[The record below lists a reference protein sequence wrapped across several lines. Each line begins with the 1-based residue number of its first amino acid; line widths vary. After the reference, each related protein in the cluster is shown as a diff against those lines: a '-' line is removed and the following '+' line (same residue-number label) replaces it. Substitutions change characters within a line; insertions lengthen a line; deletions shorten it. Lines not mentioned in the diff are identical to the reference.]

1 MALKSSPR
9 LGISSTNRLHF
20 TSHLVIS
27 VVFVC
32 CLSSIQS
39 LPTSLSPSSPTHQLT
54 TTTTRLEHPR
64 ILTPSLAIAMIT
76 GASNGSVEEY
86 CLVHF
91 DSDSIPT
98 RMEDAKFIN
107 LNYIDTKF
115 CRFHAEANSN
125 SSGAFENEYLLIDY
139 DQECPLNQSITIV
152 KQSYP
157 KIKGL
162 IIATPIRN
170 PIDKIMVDGGLFE
183 GNNFS
188 IAQIQDNKEIKKP
201 GLQLAIYTEMDD
213 GMIQPGLVFLSVV
226 AILIVCTSGYSSGIL
241 EYISIINREIDTTKS
256 KLAELSGADPSDTAG
271 LDDGTDQ
278 EKVLK
283 RCRSSRESGNL
294 KFTDW
299 TAALFVVYVSVT
311 LLILYFLRDHI
322 IIIMVT
328 LFTIFSISSI
338 YSHLSAQLMPY
349 FERFKERRTVFYSLR
364 ASLLIISSIGPVTWF
379 FIRKTE
385 RAWSLHTVLSF
396 ALLYHIIPK
405 FRSQSYR
412 TLVILSSLILAYDVF
427 FVFITPLFT
436 PSGQSIMEQV
446 VLGGGSSKNSRF
458 YFGPKEYPESLP
470 FFLKIPKVFTP
481 DKLDQKCRELV
492 STIGLGFGD
501 IIFPG
506 IIAGHC
512 HTFDL
517 FRSTPY
523 KLYYT
528 VNCISFAI
536 GLFLTYVA
544 LNLMQASQP
553 ALLYLVPC
561 TIIPPILISLYR
573 KEFHMLWVGTDQLL
587 SEGYDITCKPP
598 TSAANS
604 NSEPRVSLVE
614 NDQASLK
621 EQTTSN

>member
-1 MALKSSPR
+1 ML
-9 LGISSTNRLHF
+9 
-20 TSHLVIS
+20 
-27 VVFVC
+27 
-32 CLSSIQS
+32 
-39 LPTSLSPSSPTHQLT
+39 
-54 TTTTRLEHPR
+54 
-64 ILTPSLAIAMIT
+64 ILYRQCEDILA
-76 GASNGSVEEY
+76 
-86 CLVHF
+86 
-91 DSDSIPT
+91 
-98 RMEDAKFIN
+98 AKF
-107 LNYIDTKF
+107 LTQSENY
-115 CRFHAEANSN
+115 NS
-125 SSGAFENEYLLIDY
+125 FVIFF
-139 DQECPLNQSITIV
+139 SIFSCV
-152 KQSYP
+152 
-157 KIKGL
+157 GL
-162 IIATPIRN
+162 IIATPNRV
-170 PIDKIMVDGGLFE
+170 PIDKIMIEGRLVE

-188 IAQIQDNKEIKKP
+188 IAQIQDNREIKRP
-201 GLQLAIYTEMDD
+201 GLQMAMYTEKDD
-213 GMIQPGLVFLSVV
+213 GWIQPGLVLLTIV
-226 AILIVCTSGYSSGIL
+226 AILIVCASGYTSGVL
-241 EYISIINREIDTTKS
+241 EFISIIDRLKEANKS
-256 KLAELSGADPSDTAG
+256 KIAELTDADHSESAG
-271 LDDGTDQ
+271 MDNETDQ
-278 EKVLK
+278 EKVIK
-283 RCRSSRESGNL
+283 KSRSSKDSGNL

-299 TAALFVVYVSVT
+299 GAALFVVYVSVT
-311 LLILYFLRDHI
+311 LLLLYFLRDHI

-328 LFTIFSISSI
+328 LFAIFSISSI
-338 YSHLSAQLMPY
+338 YSLLSAQLTPY
-349 FERFKERRTVFYSLR
+349 LERFRERKTVLYSLR
-364 ASLLIISSIGPVTWF
+364 ASMLIISSMGPVTWF
-379 FIRKTE
+379 FIRKTDN
-385 RAWSLHTVLSF
+385 AWPLHTVLSF
-396 ALLYHIIPK
+396 AVLYHIVPK

-446 VLGGGSSKNSRF
+446 VLGGSSKNSRF
-458 YFGPKEYPESLP
+458 FFGPKEYSESLP
-470 FFLKIPKVFTP
+470 FFLKMPKAFTP
-481 DKLDQKCRELV
+481 DKLDLKCREIA

-573 KEFHMLWVGTDQLL
+573 KEFHMLWIGVEQLL
-587 SEGYDITCKPP
+587 SEGYDIAGHRPA
-598 TSAANS
+598 SGANT

-621 EQTTSN
+621 EQTTTN